1 MKNDYVKGGSDPN
14 SGGYGYGYGYGEN
27 YGYGGGPGGEGGGG
41 GSSQRSLKDYMLM
54 FRERIWY
61 FIIAFF
67 IIFGGAILYTINSTE
82 QYTAAASLQLLR
94 EDPSVLGQGGLD
106 VNQIRGAEDLNT
118 QINIMESSEIVKR
131 VESRLSAEERAIFE
145 APYSTG
151 SFLTQRLG
159 VGDILGNNR
168 RIIPRRASL
177 IIQVAYTHPDPL
189 MAQRVANL
197 FVQEFIDYNV
207 GATVDTS
214 MKAVEELRIR
224 AEQQRQR
231 VEEIDMQL
239 ANYRETHNAVSIDS
253 QENVAREQ
261 LSQLNNLV
269 ISAKN
274 ELDASETRWEI
285 IQQYRREGRPLRQL
299 DFIAQQDR
307 VNPLLSRISGLR
319 IELATLAQRYRERH
333 PQMIQLRESLVEAES
348 ELASEIENAVSEI
361 EGRYAQARTN
371 FEMTSRRLAEQER
384 ELINLSKLRVEFNS
398 LQRDLA
404 MQETFHQ
411 ALIGQMTREQAQIQ
425 LRNPNA
431 RIIDEAGLPT
441 RPSSP
446 NYFMNIAAG
455 LFGGVAVGIGLVFL
469 IAFLDDRIKSAFDIE
484 GTVGLPLLGVVPR
497 IKKLDA
503 TSKAQAVA
511 SNVDRHVTEAFRSV
525 HSALKLSEEGRN
537 AKVILTTSTIPGE
550 GKSFI
555 SSNLCL
561 TFSNHGERV
570 LIIDADLRLPNVAR
584 SLELDNEKGL
594 IQCLQEGATLDETV
608 IREVYPNLDV
618 LPSGGSSKNP
628 LQVLNKPGFQNL
640 LAEARGRYDRIVID
654 SPPLAAVS
662 DALNLLPLVDGIL
675 YVVRFNTVKRR
686 TAQVS
691 VRKLREADT
700 PIFGAILNNIS
711 TNLSSY
717 YYSHYYSNEY
727 SDYYAAA
734 DEEGSEDEM
743 LRGKDRKPSRTP
755 AELEV

>member
-14 SGGYGYGYGYGEN
+14 AGGYGYGYGYGDQ
-27 YGYGGGPGGEGGGG
+27 YGYGAEGGSGG
-41 GSSQRSLKDYMLM
+41 GSQRSLKDYLLM
-54 FRERIWY
+54 FRERVWY
-61 FIIAFF
+61 FIVAFF
-67 IIFGGAILYTINSTE
+67 IIFGGAIIYTLNTTE
-82 QYTAAASLQLLR
+82 QFTAVAQLQMLR

-106 VNQIRGAEDLNT
+106 VNQIRSAEDLNT
-118 QINIMESSEIVKR
+118 QINIMESSEIIKR
-131 VESRLSAEERAIFE
+131 VENRLTAEERAIFE
-145 APYSTG
+145 APYSSG

-159 VGDILGNNR
+159 IGDILANNR

-177 IIQVAYTHPDPL
+177 MIQVAYTHPDPF
-189 MAQRVANL
+189 MARRIANL
-197 FVQEFIDYNV
+197 FAEEFIDYNV

-214 MKAVEELRIR
+214 MRAVEELRIR

-239 ANYRETHNAVSIDS
+239 ADYRETHNAVSIDS

-261 LSQLNNLV
+261 LSQLNSLV

-274 ELDASETRWEI
+274 ELDATESRWEI
-285 IQQYRREGRPLRQL
+285 IQRYKREDRPLRQL
-299 DFIAQQDR
+299 DFIAQNER
-307 VNPLLSRISGLR
+307 VNPLLSRISGIR
-319 IELATLAQRYRERH
+319 IELATLGQRYRERH

-384 ELINLSKLRVEFNS
+384 ELINLSRLRVEFNS

-425 LRNPNA
+425 LRNPNS
-431 RIIDEAGLPT
+431 RIIDEAGLPN

-455 LFGGVAVGIGLVFL
+455 LFGGVAAGIGLVFL
-469 IAFLDDRIKSAFDIE
+469 IAFLDDRVKSAFDIE
-484 GTVGLPLLGVVPR
+484 GSVGLPLLGVVPR
-497 IKKLDA
+497 IKKLNA
-503 TSKAQAVA
+503 ASKAQAVA

-537 AKVILTTSTIPGE
+537 AKIILTTSTIPGE

-561 TFSNHGERV
+561 TFANHGERV

-584 SLELDNEKGL
+584 SLELDNDKGL
-594 IQCLQEGATLDETV
+594 IQYLQEGATLDDVV
-608 IREVYPNLDV
+608 IKEVYPNLDV

-628 LQVLNKPGFQNL
+628 MQLLNKPAFQTL
-640 LAEARGRYDRIVID
+640 LTEARGKYDRIVID
-654 SPPLAAVS
+654 SPPIAAVS
-662 DALNLLPLVDGIL
+662 DALNLLPMVDGIL

-691 VRKLREADT
+691 VRKLREADA
-700 PIFGAILNNIS
+700 PIFGAILNNIN

-727 SDYYAAA
+727 SDYYAAVD
-734 DEEGSEDEM
+734 DESDEAEM
-743 LRGKDRKPSRTP
+743 PRQKKRKSDREP
-755 AELEV
+755 AEMEV